1 MLETAWHLETWI
13 DIHVWVNPE
22 MFGNLTVLSSYY
34 DVVEKVLFNKEAS
47 IVSKNMDMCVF
58 WGKKQGFKIT

>member
-1 MLETAWHLETWI
+1 
-13 DIHVWVNPE
+13 